1 MITPTGFLVLE
12 ALERAIIDTDVAIRP
27 HQVMGW
33 PVSLD
38 GNHWLMKR
46 IEIKNLTVKKCCY
59 IRKCFLKEGENICY
73 DTWEKYYFKN
83 TPNVIKG
90 LVL

>member
-46 IEIKNLTVKKCCY
+46 IEIKELDNAATLGNVSLKKGKIY
-59 IRKCFLKEGENICY
+59 VMIRGRNIIL
-73 DTWEKYYFKN
+73 KN

>member
-1 MITPTGFLVLE
+1 MISPTGFLVLE

-46 IEIKNLTVKKCCY
+46 IEIKELDNAATLGNVSLKKGKTY
-59 IRKCFLKEGENICY
+59 VMIRGRNIILKI
-73 DTWEKYYFKN
+73 
-83 TPNVIKG
+83 
-90 LVL
+90 LLML

>member
-46 IEIKNLTVKKCCY
+46 IEIKELDS
-59 IRKCFLKEGENICY
+59 KEMLLL
-73 DTWEKYYFKN
+73 WEMF
-83 TPNVIKG
+83 P
-90 LVL
+90 

>member
-46 IEIKNLTVKKCCY
+46 IEIKNLTVRNAA
-59 IRKCFLKEGENICY
+59 ILGNVFFKEGETYVMIRGRNIIL
-73 DTWEKYYFKN
+73 K
-83 TPNVIKG
+83 I
-90 LVL
+90 LLML